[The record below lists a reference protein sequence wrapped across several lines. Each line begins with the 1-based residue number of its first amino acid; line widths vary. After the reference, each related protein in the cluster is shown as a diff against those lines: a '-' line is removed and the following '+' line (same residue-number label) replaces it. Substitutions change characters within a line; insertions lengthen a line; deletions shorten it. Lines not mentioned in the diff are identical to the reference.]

1 MSQASSS
8 VVSELLQAMQ
18 KMKTYQAAL
27 EKKML
32 SAGIEIPADLEMP
45 APAISPAR
53 EDKASEPPIEKAV
66 PVNPPTLAVPAGPK
80 TPEEPVVTKKA
91 KKQQPKPEKLEVAP
105 ASPIPTS
112 ATPAPSKTFTEQ
124 FDKDLAVLLEEFRTD
139 SEDEQEA
146 VVSDK
151 ASVADGEEALDGQE
165 LDDGCDAEECPPA
178 AEGHNSRDGEED
190 KEDERSQDGEEDQED
205 EQSQDGEEDEE
216 AQKGGDA
223 EGGDAGAVP
232 SKCSKGGCED
242 SQRPLPTPARSY
254 ETHPLMKLA
263 SSSSLA
269 APSSLPSTKAH
280 VFEKVPDPRET
291 VVNSSTHKRE
301 YMRLVP
307 CQHV

>member
-27 EKKML
+27 EKKVL

-53 EDKASEPPIEKAV
+53 EEKASEPPVEKPL
-66 PVNPPTLAVPAGPK
+66 PVNPPTLAAPAGPK
-80 TPEEPVVTKKA
+80 TPEELVVTKKA
-91 KKQQPKPEKLEVAP
+91 KKQQPKP

-112 ATPAPSKTFTEQ
+112 ATPSKTFTEQ

-151 ASVADGEEALDGQE
+151 ASVADGEEALGGQE

-190 KEDERSQDGEEDQED
+190 KEDQRSQEGEEDQED

-216 AQKGGDA
+216 AEDGGDA
-223 EGGDAGAVP
+223 EAAP

-280 VFEKVPDPRET
+280 VFEKVPDPCEAKPDDRET